1 MDRITDGRVFYRGD
15 EISNYHE
22 RRMAKLRSEEF
33 GFVFQQSHLISNLTL
48 FENVVVAGYINGRT
62 KAGQVCRKADELL
75 RQMKIEK
82 AGSRLPGEVSGGE
95 AQRAAIARAMIHQPG
110 IMFADE
116 PTGALNRR
124 NTEEVLDLLTALN
137 LDGQSIIM
145 VTHDLRAAVR
155 GNRIIYLEDGKNVGE
170 LTLAPFIKNAS
181 RERENRLNA
190 WLADLEW

>member
-1 MDRITDGRVFYRGD
+1 
-15 EISNYHE
+15 
-22 RRMAKLRSEEF
+22 
-33 GFVFQQSHLISNLTL
+33 
-48 FENVVVAGYINGRT
+48 
-62 KAGQVCRKADELL
+62 
-75 RQMKIEK
+75 MKIEK

-95 AQRAAIARAMIHQPG
+95 AQRAAIARAMIHEPV

-155 GNRIIYLEDGKNVGE
+155 GDRIIYLEDGKNVGE
-170 LTLAPFIKNAS
+170 LTLTPFIKSAS
-181 RERENRLNA
+181 RERESRLNA

>member
-1 MDRITDGRVFYRGD
+1 MR
-15 EISNYHE
+15 
-22 RRMAKLRSEEF
+22 
-33 GFVFQQSHLISNLTL
+33 
-48 FENVVVAGYINGRT
+48 
-62 KAGQVCRKADELL
+62 RKADELL

-95 AQRAAIARAMIHQPG
+95 AQRAAIARAMIHEPV

-170 LTLAPFIKNAS
+170 LTLTPFIKSAS
-181 RERENRLNA
+181 RERESRLNA